1 MAEQIPLK
9 AVKSGGVATALA
21 EYSVGDYDAPAYLPP
36 IFPDYISSLVMTR
49 ISGTSISVSAGAC
62 YIPSL
67 GYVLAFPATITKSA
81 LSLSASTW
89 YHVYGFLSGSTPDA
103 EIVTTTP
110 AAPYSG
116 KARTKTGDTS
126 RRYIGSFRTDASGNI
141 PDFDHN
147 AQKGEITYRL
157 PGVQFR
163 VLSNGSATTATTI
176 SCSSA
181 IPVTSRSAYG
191 RVLNLA
197 ATSANLIVGPGD
209 AAVTTTDYF
218 VAVAFNGQAVVTYLP
233 TDSSQQLKYLMSAAV
248 SGAYIDLYG
257 YAFER

>member
-21 EYSVGDYDAPAYLPP
+21 EYAAGDYDAPVYLPP
-36 IFPDYISSLVMTR
+36 IFTDYISGLGMTR
-49 ISGTSISVSAGAC
+49 ISGTSVSIGGGAC

-67 GYVLAFPATITKSA
+67 GYVLAFPATITKA
-81 LSLSASTW
+81 GLSLSASTW
-89 YHVYGFLSGSTPDA
+89 YHVYGLLSGSTPDV

-126 RRYIGSFRTDASGNI
+126 RRYIGSFRTDASGAI

-147 AQKGEITYRL
+147 AQKGEVTYRL

-163 VLSNGSATTATTI
+163 VLSNGAATTATTI
-176 SCSSA
+176 SCSAA

-197 ATSANLIVGPGD
+197 ASSANLIVGPGD

-218 VAVAFNGQAVVTYLP
+218 VAVAFGGQAVVTYLP

-257 YAFER
+257 YAYER

>member
-1 MAEQIPLK
+1 MAKVIP
-9 AVKSGGVATALA
+9 VKDRGGGSNGLGAFQP
-21 EYSVGDYDAPAYLPP
+21 GDFFGPENIPP
-36 IFPDYISSLVMTR
+36 IFTDYISGLGMTR
-49 ISGTSISVSAGAC
+49 ISGTSISISAGAC

-67 GYVLAFPATITKSA
+67 GYVLAFPAAITKS
-81 LSLSASTW
+81 SIILSASTW
-89 YHVYGFLSGSTPDA
+89 YHIYGYLNGSTPDV
-103 EIVTTTP
+103 EISTTAP
-110 AAPYSG
+110 AAPYIG

-126 RRYIGSFRTDASGNI
+126 KRYIGSFRTDASVNI

-147 AQKGEITYRL
+147 AQKGEVTYRL

-163 VLSNGSATTATTI
+163 VLSNGAATTATII
-176 SCSSA
+176 SCSTA

-197 ATSANLIVGPGD
+197 STSANFIVGPGD
-209 AAVTTTDYF
+209 STVTSTDYF
-218 VAVAFNGQAVVTYLP
+218 VAVAFGGQAVVAYLP

-248 SGAYIDLYG
+248 SGAYIDIYG

>member
-9 AVKSGGVATALA
+9 AVKSSGVATALA
-21 EYSVGDYDAPAYLPP
+21 EYAAGDYDAPIYLPP
-36 IFPDYISSLVMTR
+36 IFTDYISGLVMTW
-49 ISGTSISVSAGAC
+49 ISGTSISVSSGAC
-62 YIPSL
+62 YVPSL
-67 GYVLAFPATITKSA
+67 GYVLAFPTAVTKS
-81 LSLSASTW
+81 SLPLGANNW
-89 YHVYGFLSGSTPDA
+89 YHIYGFLNGATPDV
-103 EIVTTTP
+103 EIVTTAP
-110 AAPYSG
+110 ATPYSG

-141 PDFDHN
+141 HNFDHSP
-147 AQKGEITYRL
+147 QKGEITYRL

-176 SCSSA
+176 SCSTA

-197 ATSANLIVGPGD
+197 STSANLIVGPGD

-218 VAVAFNGQAVVTYLP
+218 VAVAFGGQAVVTYLP